1 MTAEHS
7 HVGPHRPGDF
17 GALLSQPF
25 QGGGA
30 VPLERHECT
39 ATRVREELVDTH
51 GTTVIAVKF
60 RDGVLNVG
68 DRRATSAN
76 SILYD
81 RADKVLPL
89 DDYTLVAIS
98 GSYARAM
105 EVVRYLCHSFKYYER
120 SQLQPMSLE
129 GKLAELSRMVAG
141 NVASAMQ
148 GIGGFIPVLSAYDL
162 EVDEGRL
169 FFYDGLGARFETTE
183 FAAAG
188 SGSEKIRGIFDYIV
202 RSKRPFHEMS
212 LSESLTEALILLD
225 IASDLDSATGG
236 YSKVLPIAKTI
247 TRDGIVELS
256 EDTIQDAMHTR
267 YRHRH

>member
-1 MTAEHS
+1 MTVNHLQECS
-7 HVGPHRPGDF
+7 QRPGDF
-17 GALLSQPF
+17 GALLSKSF
-25 QGGGA
+25 QGSGVG
-30 VPLERHECT
+30 VLERHDSV
-39 ATRVREELVDTH
+39 ASRARDELVDTH

-105 EVVRYLCHSFKYYER
+105 EVVKYLCHSFKYYER

-129 GKLAELSRMVAG
+129 GRLAELSRMVAG

-148 GIGGFIPVLSAYDL
+148 GIGGFPVLSAYDL

-202 RSKRPFHEMS
+202 RSKKPFHEMS
-212 LSESLTEALILLD
+212 LTESLTEALILLD

-236 YSKVLPIAKTI
+236 YSKVLPIAKSI
-247 TRDGIVELS
+247 TREGIVELS